1 VVLFE
6 AGGVFL
12 LALLA
17 LWLFALVDVITTPA
31 AACRNLPKLLW
42 IVLVVL
48 LPDLG
53 SILWLLLGRP
63 RRAARARR
71 TDYAQPRPPIAIED
85 HPGYTATTNVTDRRS
100 AELDKQ
106 IEEWEARQRE
116 LGLERRERELDGE

>member
-6 AGGVFL
+6 AGGVVF

-42 IVLVVL
+42 IALVVL

-63 RRAARARR
+63 RRAVRARR
-71 TDYAQPRPPIAIED
+71 GTDYTQPRPPIAIED
-85 HPGYTATTNVTDRRS
+85 HPQYTTITNVTDRRS

-106 IEEWEARQRE
+106 IEEWEANQRE
-116 LGLERRERELDGE
+116 LERRERGLDGE